1 MTAAKDSQHN
11 DARHKRGHIFESRE
25 ESFDI
30 VGICCVAIT
39 SMVIANANAASMKV
53 SSRVIAMP
61 RKRNPPSRGSAS
73 NSRGKPDVISCARS
87 SICLVILP
95 QLSVVGEAESFP
107 ASTAFNSRQFYGVGH
122 NDEVMT
128 RHGIRRML
136 SGFVVS
142 ALVFLSPMVLSSAA
156 TLDDLKQLEI
166 TCFVPSYLTQGLRLQ
181 NVEVTYDEIQENEDQ
196 NHPLPLYAIQYGNG
210 WNATFTIESARE
222 GIGDRNI
229 MADEKNSEETEIKSP
244 FGAMYL
250 IYRPK
255 GKDGRKDEI
264 IANWVNDP
272 NMNAEK
278 GKGPDLHP
286 VLGRFHGFSATGI
299 TVAEFTKIIQSLHPV
314 GGDKAHTSTLTANA
328 PAAGKSALKIHPKVF
343 NMIDCWISDSE
354 SPVATE
360 INLNAV
366 EKNGNQFN
374 EDGLKEDGDW
384 LSYSSPDTGGF
395 MRYRVLEAKGNH
407 YKIEYQENGGG
418 TLTTASTIEFEID
431 KRHIRRNGSPMT
443 IRVLRVSS
451 YTQK

>member
-1 MTAAKDSQHN
+1 MS
-11 DARHKRGHIFESRE
+11 S
-25 ESFDI
+25 
-30 VGICCVAIT
+30 GICCVAIT

-73 NSRGKPDVISCARS
+73 KSGGKPDVISCARS
-87 SICLVILP
+87 FICLAILP
-95 QLSVVGEAESFP
+95 QSSAVGEAESFP

-122 NDEVMT
+122 NGAVMT
-128 RHGIRRML
+128 RHGIQRML
-136 SGFVVS
+136 SCFVPC
-142 ALVFLSPMVLSSAA
+142 ALLFLWPMALSSAA

-166 TCFVPSYLTQGLRLQ
+166 TCYVPSYLTQGLRLQ

-196 NHPLPLYAIQYGNG
+196 NHPLPLYSIQYGNG

-222 GIGDRNI
+222 GIGDRNL
-229 MADEKNSEETEIKSP
+229 MADEENAEETEIKSP
-244 FGAMYL
+244 FGPMYL

-272 NMNAEK
+272 NMNDEK
-278 GKGPDLHP
+278 GKGPDSHP

-299 TVAEFTKIIQSLHPV
+299 TVAEFTKIIQSLHPI

-328 PAAGKSALKIHPKVF
+328 PAAEKSALKIHPKVF

-384 LSYSSPDTGGF
+384 LVYSVPDTGGF

-418 TLTTASTIEFEID
+418 TLTTASTIEFEIE

>member
-1 MTAAKDSQHN
+1 
-11 DARHKRGHIFESRE
+11 
-25 ESFDI
+25 
-30 VGICCVAIT
+30 
-39 SMVIANANAASMKV
+39 
-53 SSRVIAMP
+53 
-61 RKRNPPSRGSAS
+61 
-73 NSRGKPDVISCARS
+73 
-87 SICLVILP
+87 
-95 QLSVVGEAESFP
+95 
-107 ASTAFNSRQFYGVGH
+107 
-122 NDEVMT
+122 
-128 RHGIRRML
+128 ML
-136 SGFVVS
+136 SRLVPG
-142 ALVFLSPMVLSSAA
+142 ALLFLWSMVLSSAA

-166 TCFVPSYLTQGLRLQ
+166 TCYVPSYLTQGLRLQ
-181 NVEVTYDEIQENEDQ
+181 NVEITYDEIQENEDQ
-196 NHPLPLYAIQYGNG
+196 NHPLPLYSIQYGNG

-229 MADEKNSEETEIKSP
+229 MADEANAEETEIKSP
-244 FGAMYL
+244 FGPMYL

-255 GKDGRKDEI
+255 GKDGRKAEI
-264 IANWVNDP
+264 IANWVSDP
-272 NMNAEK
+272 NMNDEK
-278 GKGPDLHP
+278 GKGPDSHP

-299 TVAEFTKIIQSLHPV
+299 TLTEFAKIIQSLHPI

-328 PAAGKSALKIHPKVF
+328 PTAEKSLKIHPKVF
-343 NMIDCWISDSE
+343 NMVDCWISDSE

-374 EDGLKEDGDW
+374 EDGLNQDGDW
-384 LSYSSPDTGGF
+384 FVYSLRDTGGF

-418 TLTTASTIEFEID
+418 TLTTASTIEFDIE

>member
-1 MTAAKDSQHN
+1 MVT
-11 DARHKRGHIFESRE
+11 RY
-25 ESFDI
+25 
-30 VGICCVAIT
+30 GI
-39 SMVIANANAASMKV
+39 
-53 SSRVIAMP
+53 
-61 RKRNPPSRGSAS
+61 
-73 NSRGKPDVISCARS
+73 
-87 SICLVILP
+87 
-95 QLSVVGEAESFP
+95 Q
-107 ASTAFNSRQFYGVGH
+107 
-122 NDEVMT
+122 
-128 RHGIRRML
+128 RML
-136 SGFVVS
+136 SCFVPS
-142 ALVFLSPMVLSSAA
+142 ALLFLSPMVLSSAA

-166 TCFVPSYLTQGLRLQ
+166 TCYVPSYLPQGLRLQ

-196 NHPLPLYAIQYGNG
+196 NHPLPLYSIQYGNG

-229 MADEKNSEETEIKSP
+229 MADEENAEETEIKSP
-244 FGAMYL
+244 FGPMYL

-255 GKDGRKDEI
+255 GKDGRKAEI
-264 IANWVNDP
+264 IANWVSDPSMND
-272 NMNAEK
+272 EK
-278 GKGPDLHP
+278 DKGPDSHP
-286 VLGRFHGFSATGI
+286 VLGRF
-299 TVAEFTKIIQSLHPV
+299 
-314 GGDKAHTSTLTANA
+314 
-328 PAAGKSALKIHPKVF
+328 KSALKIHPKVF

-374 EDGLKEDGDW
+374 EDGLKEDGEW
-384 LSYSSPDTGGF
+384 LSYSVSDTGGF